1 MKYYNSYLGCVSVRV
16 FSNILSVNLIC
27 TVFNYNNY
35 VKFYWLLIIYGINS
49 IVQIPNL
56 NSMNFNELINRWR
69 DGSETS

>member
-1 MKYYNSYLGCVSVRV
+1 MLAYAYFLKFFLI
-16 FSNILSVNLIC
+16 ILYFYIIFLNLIC

-35 VKFYWLLIIYGINS
+35 VKFYWLLTIRGINS

-56 NSMNFNELINRWR
+56 NSMNFNELINRQK